1 MQTYRARVV
10 CGLFAG
16 LLTVGSIHAQQPAR
30 KVAKGTSLT
39 AMDYIEIRQLVA
51 RYSYAL
57 DTAEDNGQA
66 FARLFT
72 PDGIFT
78 TRAGGPGEIKGRQQ
92 LAAFARGD
100 SKADGTSQGPLW
112 VHTFVTNHIIQ
123 PTPQGATGRVY
134 VVGIDIAEAG
144 NPGVIHSGG
153 RFEDVYVKSAEGWRI
168 KQRSYVPIALGPR
181 DDATQPRAQH

>member
-1 MQTYRARVV
+1 MKTYRARVV

-16 LLTVGSIHAQQPAR
+16 LLAIGSVHAQQPA
-30 KVAKGTSLT
+30 KKDAKDSSLT

-57 DTAEDNGQA
+57 DTVEDNGQA

-72 PDGIFT
+72 SDGVFT
-78 TRAGGPGEIKGRQQ
+78 AKTGAPGEIKGREQ

-100 SKADGTSQGPLW
+100 ITNQGPLW

-144 NPGVIHSGG
+144 NPAVIQSGG
-153 RFEDVYVKSAEGWRI
+153 RFEDVYMKSAEGWRI
-168 KQRSYVPIALGPR
+168 KQRTYVPIALGPR
-181 DDATQPRAQH
+181 DDAKPPRAQH